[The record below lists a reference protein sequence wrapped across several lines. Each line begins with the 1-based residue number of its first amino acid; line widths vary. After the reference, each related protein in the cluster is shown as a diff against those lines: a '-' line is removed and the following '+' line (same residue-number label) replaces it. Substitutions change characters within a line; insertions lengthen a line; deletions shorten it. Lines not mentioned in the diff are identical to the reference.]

1 MTQSEQQSE
10 DNMSIADRMNKSI
23 ESFKSQLSG
32 LRTGRANPEL
42 LNSVVVDYYGSPTPL
57 KQVASISASEAR
69 VLTLNI
75 FDANAV
81 KDVERAIQAS
91 NLGLTP
97 RTEGNIIHIRLPEL
111 TEDRRKELVKV
122 AKKHAEEA
130 RVAVRNIRRD
140 EIDSIKKQEKSK
152 DITEDESKQLQDS
165 VQKITDEKIALV
177 DSLSASKE
185 KDILTL

>member
-1 MTQSEQQSE
+1 
-10 DNMSIADRMNKSI
+10 MSVAERMDKSI
-23 ESFKSQLSG
+23 ESFKSQLNG

-42 LNSVVVDYYGSPTPL
+42 LNSVVVEYYGAPTPL
-57 KQVASISASEAR
+57 NQVASISTPEAR
-69 VLTLNI
+69 VLMLNI

-130 RVAVRNIRRD
+130 RVSIRNIRRD
-140 EIDSIKKQEKSK
+140 EIDNIKKQEKNK
-152 DITEDESKQLQDS
+152 EVTEDESKQLQDEI
-165 VQKITDEKIALV
+165 QKVTDEKVAHI
-177 DSLSASKE
+177 DSLSAAKE
-185 KDILTL
+185 KDILTI